1 MKSKNIPA
9 DIRAKS
15 IKEAQNEIKVIIA
28 KLENSETNLEN
39 SIEQYERMM
48 QLNYHIHEQ
57 FKKKA
62 KEIKQSSLDN
72 KEKNSLKI

>member
-72 KEKNSLKI
+72 EEKNSLKV

>member
-1 MKSKNIPA
+1 MKSKNIPV

-39 SIEQYERMM
+39 SIEQYERVM
-48 QLNYHIHEQ
+48 QLNYHVHEQ
-57 FKKKA
+57 FRKKA

-72 KEKNSLKI
+72 KKKPSKKV

>member
-72 KEKNSLKI
+72 KKKHSLKV

>member
-1 MKSKNIPA
+1 MKSKKIPA
-9 DIRAKS
+9 DIKSKS

-62 KEIKQSSLDN
+62 KEIQQSSLDN
-72 KEKNSLKI
+72 KKTPSKKV

>member
-62 KEIKQSSLDN
+62 KEIKGFNFNNNRRSIKKD
-72 KEKNSLKI
+72 

>member
-62 KEIKQSSLDN
+62 KEIKLSSLDD
-72 KEKNSLKI
+72 KENNSLKI

>member
-39 SIEQYERMM
+39 SIGQYERMM

-72 KEKNSLKI
+72 KKKHSLKV

>member
-1 MKSKNIPA
+1 MKSKNILA

>member
-1 MKSKNIPA
+1 MKSKKIPV
-9 DIRAKS
+9 DIKSKS

-72 KEKNSLKI
+72 KKKPSKKV

>member
-9 DIRAKS
+9 DIKSKS

-72 KEKNSLKI
+72 KEKNSLKV